1 MNSRC
6 FIAKPGSVADRV
18 IRHLQTLPE
27 GTECTA
33 AELGEAC
40 GFHRKQAVAFLTP
53 AVQGGALSSRI
64 VSEGLRIPLLV
75 FKLGNGV
82 RIATSDPKPRRVAR
96 SPLTA
101 SIFEVS
107 PARRFDPSVDPPP
120 ESFLEQWRR
129 LRHIDDSNKNGGA
142 A

>member
-1 MNSRC
+1 MNSRP

-18 IRHLQTLPE
+18 IRHLQLLPE

-53 AVQGGALSSRI
+53 AVNAGALARRI
-64 VSEGLRIPLLV
+64 APDAHRMPSLYFR
-75 FKLGNGV
+75 LGDGV

-96 SPLTA
+96 SPLMT

-107 PARRFDPSVDPPP
+107 PARRFDPSLEPPP
-120 ESFLEQWRR
+120 ADSFLAQWQR
-129 LRHIDDSNKNGGA
+129 LRGQDHS
-142 A
+142 

>member
-33 AELGEAC
+33 AQLGEAC
-40 GFHRKQAVAFLTP
+40 EFHRKQAVAFLTP
-53 AVQGGALSSRI
+53 AVNAGALSSRI
-64 VSEGLRIPLLV
+64 VSEVLRHPLLV
-75 FKLGNGV
+75 FKLGNGQ

-96 SPLTA
+96 SPLMT

-107 PARRFDPSVDPPP
+107 PARRFDPSLEPPP
-120 ESFLEQWRR
+120 ADSFLAQWQR
-129 LRHIDDSNKNGGA
+129 LRGGA
-142 A
+142 KP